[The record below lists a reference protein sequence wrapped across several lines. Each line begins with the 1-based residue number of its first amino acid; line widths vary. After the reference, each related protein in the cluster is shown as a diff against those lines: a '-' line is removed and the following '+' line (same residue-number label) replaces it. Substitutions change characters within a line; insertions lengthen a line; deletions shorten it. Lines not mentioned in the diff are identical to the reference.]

1 MEPEMNG
8 DGQRSVKQTAQMSK
22 VDMAPWIWASQAF
35 SGIALIG
42 LVGAHLVAQHYLA
55 AGGLRTYAEVV
66 DYLRQPVALGLEL
79 AFLVVVTA
87 HALLGVRA
95 IVVDLGPSRGFQ
107 RSADIAL
114 WVAGFAM
121 VVYGMQ
127 LTWQIVGR

>member
-1 MEPEMNG
+1 MDKSSWNWL
-8 DGQRSVKQTAQMSK
+8 V
-22 VDMAPWIWASQAF
+22 QAV

-66 DYLRQPVALGLEL
+66 AYLRQPVALGLEL
-79 AFLVVVTA
+79 AFLVVVAA

-95 IVVDLGPSRGFQ
+95 ILTDLGLPIGQQ
-107 RSADIAL
+107 RTIDIVL
-114 WVAGFAM
+114 WVIGLAM

-127 LTWQIVGR
+127 LTWQIIGR